1 MRILTKFGVNLVIFA
16 IKLLNFS
23 KEKWRFCTLCAKN
36 RDKKLCQVEESFEKT
51 VHLLTFKLKCKTS
64 VGHIK
69 SII

>member
-1 MRILTKFGVNLVIFA
+1 VK
-16 IKLLNFS
+16 
-23 KEKWRFCTLCAKN
+23 
-36 RDKKLCQVEESFEKT
+36 ESFEKT